1 MPRAPEPEHA
11 KIGSGRRRGRRRG
24 IEIRPGSVK
33 QARSMAGLSLGQV
46 AGDDISRTAIYFVET
61 GKAKPSRETLELIAE
76 RTRQPVDFFLA
87 GVGNVDQHPAA
98 RIAELERLLAVG
110 DNQGVVAAADAALA
124 QNYDPDSLARI
135 QWMASMAHLRMAHPV
150 VGRRLALAA
159 RARFELIGDLEM
171 TAQCLGNE
179 AQAAMLMQEP
189 AAVHMAEGALATAR
203 SVRPRSQ
210 VLEARMLR
218 VLGH

>member
-76 RTRQPVDFFLA
+76 RTGQPLDFFLGGLDA
-87 GVGNVDQHPAA
+87 GGDQVEA
-98 RIAELERLLAVG
+98 RIAELERLLATG
-110 DNQGVVAAADAALA
+110 DNHGVAAAAEAALA
-124 QNYDPDSLARI
+124 RPFDAAAEARIKRIASLAY
-135 QWMASMAHLRMAHPV
+135 LR
-150 VGRRLALAA
+150 L
-159 RARFELIGDLEM
+159 
-171 TAQCLGNE
+171 
-179 AQAAMLMQEP
+179 
-189 AAVHMAEGALATAR
+189 
-203 SVRPRSQ
+203 
-210 VLEARMLR
+210 
-218 VLGH
+218 